1 MGKNKEI
8 LSEELK
14 DEKYCTVGTCS
25 GALYSTIIMKM
36 DHFDSTKF
44 PNISEF
50 CKSFYAEENVSVF
63 PGKFFNSTES
73 LIRLVISCSNSQ
85 IE

>member
-8 LSEELK
+8 LSEALK

-36 DHFDSTKF
+36 DQFDSAKL

-50 CKSFYAEENVSVF
+50 CKSLYA
-63 PGKFFNSTES
+63 
-73 LIRLVISCSNSQ
+73 
-85 IE
+85 